1 MRKLLTGAAGTAVL
15 MALAIPALAAT
26 EATDWTAKLGT
37 KNTSSS
43 AGLNFSVKFADD
55 AGGKPEALQSFVLT
69 LPKGGKFDLRAAPK
83 CVATDAELMAGKP
96 CPAKTQIG
104 SGEASATSD
113 GANNVTVASKI
124 FNLAPIKKPK
134 DPTAGEIL
142 FTFELGG
149 EQVASFA
156 ADAKGGKL
164 KSPKLTALP
173 LDFVITEFKGKIE
186 KNKKGKRVFITTPD
200 TCPKSKKWDIKAAFK
215 FPSSKSELVAKSPCK
230 I

>member
-1 MRKLLTGAAGTAVL
+1 MRRLLTGAAGTAVL
-15 MALAIPALAAT
+15 LAVAIPALAAT
-26 EATDWTAKLGT
+26 EATDWTAKLT
-37 KNTSSS
+37 SKNVSSS
-43 AGLNFSVKFADD
+43 AGLDFSIKFADD

-69 LPKGGKFDLRAAPK
+69 LPKGGEFDLRAAPK
-83 CVATDAELMAGKP
+83 CVATDEELMAGKP

-113 GANNVTVASKI
+113 GTNNVTVTSKI
-124 FNLAPIKKPK
+124 FNLKPLKKPK
-134 DPTAGEIL
+134 DRSAGEIL

-149 EQVASFA
+149 ETVASFA

-200 TCPKSKKWDIKAAFK
+200 TCPKSKKWDIKATFK
-215 FPSSKSELVAKSPCK
+215 FPSSKSNVVAKSPCK
-230 I
+230 R